1 MNSSD
6 FLQLLVAAVLIG
18 TLTGYLAKERGRDPI
33 KWFLIGMLCGIFA
46 LIALYLFPVVEDK
59 EQKNEREAKV
69 LPPASSQPVED
80 ELSAKPWFYLDQK
93 HVRYGPEPLDTL
105 KLRFKDGDI
114 NKRTYVW
121 SEGMEGWK
129 RIEDLPDILE
139 QMSSDKL

>member
-1 MNSSD
+1 MNSPD
-6 FLQLLVAAVLIG
+6 FLQLLVAAALIG
-18 TLTGYLAKERGRDPI
+18 TLTGYLAKGRGRDPI

-59 EQKNEREAKV
+59 EKAKDIEV
-69 LPPASSQPVED
+69 KVVPPVVPQAVED
-80 ELSAKPWFYLDQK
+80 ELSAKPWFYLDEK

-114 NKRTYVW
+114 TKRTYIW

-129 RIEDLPDILE
+129 RLEDLPDVLE
-139 QMSSDKL
+139 QITSE